1 MNYPKS
7 SITKVSGR
15 IRINKGLSVILA
27 VVALSLSA
35 CATQTTVSSEEEFGA
50 TMAQTESQ
58 VSSLLEAGK
67 KDEAIRILNELSRAN
82 PERKE
87 PWVRIAKLYF
97 DDARYSQAI
106 VSAEEVL
113 QRDRTDKTA
122 KSIRAVSGL
131 RVASQSLNDLRSD
144 VSLQGNARPD
154 ATGLAMVMREIL
166 GEDVLVPPA
175 ELEARKKREIA
186 AKRAAPT
193 PRTRQAPAG
202 KAAPSKPAAGNP
214 FSVLK

>member
-7 SITKVSGR
+7 SSNKVFGQ
-15 IRINKGLSVILA
+15 IRFINGLRVILA
-27 VVALSLSA
+27 VVALSLTA
-35 CATQTTVSSEEEFGA
+35 CATQSTVSTEEEFGT
-50 TMAQTESQ
+50 TMAQIESR
-58 VSSLLEAGK
+58 VSTLLEAGN
-67 KDEAIRILNELSRAN
+67 KDEAIRILNELSRSN

-87 PWVRIAKLYF
+87 PLVRIAKLYF

-113 QRDRTDKTA
+113 QRDRTDQTA

-131 RVASQSLNDLRSD
+131 RVASQSLTDLRND
-144 VSLQGNARPD
+144 VSLQGNARAD

-175 ELEARKKREIA
+175 ELEARKKREVA
-186 AKRAAPT
+186 AKRAVST
-193 PRTRQAPAG
+193 TRTRKAPAG
-202 KAAPSKPAAGNP
+202 KAAPSQPAAGNP